1 MEMFRLY
8 LLNLIKSGESSKK
21 KIVSKGLP
29 ARTEFDRRTY
39 ERFNTKDKH
48 MMLMNE
54 QDIFFIRDISKRGFN
69 VEVSDRAFDRLTVGD
84 KYKCRMRYLGEIY
97 TCIAEVRWKKDRFVG
112 FELKEDFEDVVVF
125 FTRLIL
131 PMKIAAS
138 LQLVKEKSISKE
150 IQKNTYWYHGIYKTN
165 VYIQEQENGKVKH
178 LRRR

>member
-69 VEVSDRAFDRLTVGD
+69 VEDFSDSCL
-84 KYKCRMRYLGEIY
+84 IY
-97 TCIAEVRWKKDRFVG
+97 
-112 FELKEDFEDVVVF
+112 
-125 FTRLIL
+125 
-131 PMKIAAS
+131 
-138 LQLVKEKSISKE
+138 
-150 IQKNTYWYHGIYKTN
+150 KNT
-165 VYIQEQENGKVKH
+165 VKI
-178 LRRR
+178 LGQL

>member
-84 KYKCRMRYLGEIY
+84 KYKCRRCGRTSSRADQPSRCTIYKCIRVQRRRMRQRRTPGIVFPTALPQCATHAIV
-97 TCIAEVRWKKDRFVG
+97 TQPH
-112 FELKEDFEDVVVF
+112 DVS
-125 FTRLIL
+125 
-131 PMKIAAS
+131 PAS
-138 LQLVKEKSISKE
+138 LYYS
-150 IQKNTYWYHGIYKTN
+150 
-165 VYIQEQENGKVKH
+165 GKMGLEGK
-178 LRRR
+178 